1 MAAAHRMGDMND
13 LIDGLPMY
21 NQDGYNHD
29 GYNHMQHQQEGDTPI
44 RIVSDCSLDE
54 LQKEKAKLGKLMDN
68 IISCFHIYCRC
79 R

>member
-1 MAAAHRMGDMND
+1 MMAAHRMGDMNE

-21 NQDGYNHD
+21 HD
-29 GYNHMQHQQEGDTPI
+29 GYNHMQHQQEGETPT

-68 IISCFHIYCRC
+68 IMSCFHIYCRC